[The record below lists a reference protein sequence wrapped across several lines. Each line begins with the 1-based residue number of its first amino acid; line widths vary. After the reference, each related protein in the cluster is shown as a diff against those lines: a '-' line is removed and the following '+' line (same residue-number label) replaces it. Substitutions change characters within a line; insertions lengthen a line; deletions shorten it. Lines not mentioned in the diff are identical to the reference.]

1 MWLSDKIICLSM
13 QEMQEKWIQSLGWED
28 FLEDQM
34 ATDSSI
40 LAWIIPWTEELDRLQ
55 STGLERVQH
64 NRATE

>member
-40 LAWIIPWTEELDRLQ
+40 LAWIIPWTEELG
-55 STGLERVQH
+55 GLPSMGSQRVRH
-64 NRATE
+64 N